1 MMHTLHFGRDLA
13 ELDRRLSWRHNN
25 PQFAG
30 KSLEAVVETLQ
41 SSWQAIVG
49 TPDMVIQQI
58 HTYEQAGVEELMLQW
73 FDLDDIDGLR
83 AFAATVLP
91 YV

>member
-1 MMHTLHFGRDLA
+1 M
-13 ELDRRLSWRHNN
+13 
-25 PQFAG
+25 
-30 KSLEAVVETLQ
+30 Q
-41 SSWQAIVG
+41 SSWSAIAG

-58 HTYEQAGVEELMLQW
+58 QTYARAGVEELMLQW

-83 AFAATVLP
+83 AFATSVVP